1 MYTIH
6 LVEDNKAFSE
16 EISKFLVNA
25 GYSVI
30 VSDSIRHALESIN
43 ENDSDLIIL
52 DVGLPDGTGFQFCSK
67 LREKYSNP
75 ILMLTAFDSEDDII
89 HGLQCGA
96 DDYVTKPCSLR
107 VLLSRIQVLLRRKN
121 WDMSKSPYFMSG
133 EIKVDL
139 VHQSVYINDKNLYL
153 GKTEFDLVSALIQGG
168 GQIMPRGLLLELIWD
183 ERERFIEDN
192 TLSVHIS
199 RLRTKLGC
207 YKGEAYIETVKGIGY
222 RWNVEVRKG

>member
-30 VSDSIRHALESIN
+30 VSDSISHALESIN

-107 VLLSRIQVLLRRKN
+107 VLLSRIQALLRRIN
-121 WDMSKSPYFMSG
+121 WDISESPCFLSG

-139 VHQSVYINDKNLYL
+139 VHQSVYFNDKNLYL
-153 GKTEFDLVSALIQGG
+153 GKTEFDLVSVLIRGC
-168 GQIMPRGLLLELIWD
+168 GQIMPRNLLLELIWD
-183 ERERFIEDN
+183 EKERFIEDN

-199 RLRTKLGC
+199 RLRAKLGR
-207 YKGEAYIETVKGIGY
+207 YNGVEYIETIKGIGY